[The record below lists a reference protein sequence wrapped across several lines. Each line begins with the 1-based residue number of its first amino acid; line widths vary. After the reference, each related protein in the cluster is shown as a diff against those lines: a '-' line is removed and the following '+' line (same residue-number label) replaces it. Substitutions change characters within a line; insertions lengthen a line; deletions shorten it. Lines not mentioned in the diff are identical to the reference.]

1 MKLEIENWKEIQ
13 GSRLKK
19 KVKKRK
25 QSSICASRGERRST
39 SEKLTEKSRCK
50 LCNYVRSLF
59 GERYSKWIYNL
70 EKKAKIGLAKRTY
83 EMKGSGAI

>member
-1 MKLEIENWKEIQ
+1 MEGNSRFETEEEGEEEKAKLNLCESRRKEINQ
-13 GSRLKK
+13 R
-19 KVKKRK
+19 
-25 QSSICASRGERRST
+25 QT
-39 SEKLTEKSRCK
+39 DQ
-50 LCNYVRSLF
+50 RSLF